1 MSRNNKKGRASLTKK
16 WTITLIGF
24 VIMQTIFIIIDDT
37 FLEPN
42 LNLMGNFA
50 HSLVNTHLFTEY
62 ITLYENPYFKIIT
75 FLAVLHI
82 VFTSIKDIVVHLIPN
97 RN

>member
-1 MSRNNKKGRASLTKK
+1 MNRTNKKGRVSLTKK
-16 WTITLIGF
+16 WMITLIGF
-24 VIMQTIFIIIDDT
+24 FIMQTIFIVADT

-42 LNLMGNFA
+42 VNYMGNFA
-50 HSLVNTHLFTEY
+50 LKIVNTQLFTEY

-75 FLAVLHI
+75 FLALLHI
-82 VFTSIKDIVVHLIPN
+82 VFTSIKDIVVRITPS

>member
-1 MSRNNKKGRASLTKK
+1 MNRSNKKGRVSLTKK
-16 WTITLIGF
+16 WTIGF
-24 VIMQTIFIIIDDT
+24 FIMQTIFIIIDDT

-50 HSLVNTHLFTEY
+50 QKVVNTQLFTEY
-62 ITLYENPYFKIIT
+62 ITLYENPYFKIIS

-82 VFTSIKDIVVHLIPN
+82 VFTLIKDIVVRIIPN